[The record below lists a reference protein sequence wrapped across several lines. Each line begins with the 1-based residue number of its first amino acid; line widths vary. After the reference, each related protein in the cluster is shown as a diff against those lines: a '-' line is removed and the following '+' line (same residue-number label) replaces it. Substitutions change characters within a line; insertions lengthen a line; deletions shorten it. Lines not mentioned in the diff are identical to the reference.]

1 MRVDVS
7 QYIGNIRKGRK
18 LRHRVAAF
26 LTAMSMAV
34 SMTVFWQLRSV
45 GTAMEPQG
53 TCTKQ
58 EHTHTD
64 ECYETVLVCGHD
76 TDSSAQDTD
85 SVSEKYD
92 CVAEK
97 VQDVSENAESAA
109 QGENDVSEG
118 ADSVSESTA
127 ESVDKAEQSV
137 DSTAESAQSTPEK
150 ADSDA
155 QSADSS
161 SEKKSSGHV
170 HTDKCYEKRLI
181 CGLEEHTHSSECTSD
196 MTADTETQEVWEKTL
211 PSKLTKDIRTNIA
224 LVAQSQL
231 GYSESKT
238 NFHFSEDGETKNG
251 YTRYGQWY
259 GSPYGEWNSLFTY
272 FCMYYAGVDRQNVP
286 YGSGIA
292 AWTAELGKKDLL
304 VDIKDAKLQKG
315 DVVIIDSDLDSKPD
329 RCAVVSQV
337 SEKDGKTVVKTIEGD
352 VEGKVANGSY
362 ILADKHILNCVDLE
376 NASGDVVFENSS
388 ASGVKVTARAEKGT
402 FPEKTTMTV
411 KDISKSEAVKTAE
424 AALGKDRTIEDAVAV
439 DITFKDAKGKKIEP
453 ADSKNVQ
460 VQIKLPDKIKFDK
473 GEYSLLHV
481 IDKDNVQQIE
491 NANLTASG
499 AEFESESFSIFVL
512 TRDVGYVEPSRLVMI
527 GGDYGSN
534 SESNPYMIYVGERIT
549 LRYTGEY
556 KDSGKFTVFGN
567 DYKIDGVEHHHIGR
581 YNNST
586 DIKPAGEN
594 YVQAEFEGLEAGKCR
609 IVYLDDGTWGE
620 DHVSGDLWVQVVD
633 PIYVKTYYGDKGK
646 DYIKEYLGGYSWIKD
661 KNGYIQ
667 NTSGKPYIL
676 RVGDVISV
684 RSNAAG
690 SFEMQDSAS
699 TYLQALGEQDGY
711 TLYKAI
717 APTPD
722 NSPAEIQHKNGDTVN
737 DRLYVRVMPTTNGGY
752 THCDMEIA
760 DDGKYTLTEFT
771 ENGKTEKVYKAY
783 VTKINSDTIL
793 RDANGDEVNRMPV
806 DAYRKLG
813 EPGQTQ
819 YEMTSAYYV
828 ERYGYVGD
836 PNLLHF
842 NEYKVYAQITTDGTT
857 DPPTKEWV
865 EWHLNDPL
873 EGDLYFDKQ
882 SHTQYRFDPNKVKSV
897 DFNVQITLYPDK
909 EIVYEKDGDNY
920 TEKSRKSIAQ
930 EDPQVI
936 ENTQVHFEGQP
947 LIDAMNKCPLDNGL
961 DFTYQP
967 AGALVKLQAGKKL
980 TNIGANAREG
990 QFNFE
995 LCSDEFASKKVVN
1008 DGKVAVSSLF
1018 TNIEDTDKIKAY
1030 KLFNHNNTGNG
1041 GGNNSYC
1048 TEVFDMEKLYKMYPQ
1063 YKNDFGFV
1071 KLIDRINKVGTS
1083 EPPSGGDIS
1092 TEEYYSSLLK
1102 CANPEKAILPDANG
1116 DFNLDAGHYFFVKE
1130 SVVGAARNDAKGKV
1144 TFPYL
1149 AFSEQDKGK
1158 TFTYYMSEVPD
1169 PGNSNVEKYDRTVH
1183 EVKITIGQ
1191 DMSVT
1196 VKYDNGDTHPTF
1208 SNTLKEYT
1216 LPNTG
1221 GCGVIPHIC
1230 IGTGL
1235 ISGAGILLWRKKR
1248 RESE

>member
-92 CVAEK
+92 SVAEK
-97 VQDVSENAESAA
+97 VKDVSENAESAA

-170 HTDKCYEKRLI
+170 HTDECYEKRLI

-499 AEFESESFSIFVL
+499 AEFETESFSIFVL

-556 KDSGKFTVFGN
+556 KDSGRFTVFGN
-567 DYKIDGVEHHHIGR
+567 DYKIDGVDHHHIGR

-828 ERYGYVGD
+828 GNFSYQGD
-836 PNLLHF
+836 NDLLHIAKDGKTG
-842 NEYKVYAQITTDGTT
+842 EYKIYKNLGTEENPNFIEWDPAELGVTDHPYLYTEKHGQYAFDVNRIT
-857 DPPTKEWV
+857 
-865 EWHLNDPL
+865 
-873 EGDLYFDKQ
+873 
-882 SHTQYRFDPNKVKSV
+882 SV
-897 DFNVQITLYPDK
+897 DFNVQITLYPDE
-909 EIVYEKDGDNY
+909 EITYTKVDGNKY
-920 TEKSRKSIAQ
+920 TKSGRTSIAG
-930 EDPQVI
+930 EDPEVI
-936 ENTQVHFEGQP
+936 DNKLVHFEGQT
-947 LIDAMNKCPLDNGL
+947 LVDAFNKCPLDNGL
-961 DFTYQP
+961 DFTFMP
-967 AGALVKLQAGKKL
+967 EGALVKLQAGKKL
-980 TNIGANAREG
+980 TNIGANARE
-990 QFNFE
+990 
-995 LCSDEFASKKVVN
+995 
-1008 DGKVAVSSLF
+1008 
-1018 TNIEDTDKIKAY
+1018 
-1030 KLFNHNNTGNG
+1030 
-1041 GGNNSYC
+1041 
-1048 TEVFDMEKLYKMYPQ
+1048 
-1063 YKNDFGFV
+1063 
-1071 KLIDRINKVGTS
+1071 
-1083 EPPSGGDIS
+1083 
-1092 TEEYYSSLLK
+1092 
-1102 CANPEKAILPDANG
+1102 
-1116 DFNLDAGHYFFVKE
+1116 
-1130 SVVGAARNDAKGKV
+1130 
-1144 TFPYL
+1144 
-1149 AFSEQDKGK
+1149 
-1158 TFTYYMSEVPD
+1158 
-1169 PGNSNVEKYDRTVH
+1169 
-1183 EVKITIGQ
+1183 
-1191 DMSVT
+1191 
-1196 VKYDNGDTHPTF
+1196 
-1208 SNTLKEYT
+1208 
-1216 LPNTG
+1216 
-1221 GCGVIPHIC
+1221 
-1230 IGTGL
+1230 
-1235 ISGAGILLWRKKR
+1235 
-1248 RESE
+1248 

>member
-1 MRVDVS
+1 
-7 QYIGNIRKGRK
+7 
-18 LRHRVAAF
+18 
-26 LTAMSMAV
+26 MAV

-92 CVAEK
+92 SAAEK

-155 QSADSS
+155 HSADSS

-170 HTDKCYEKRLI
+170 HTDECYEKRLI

-424 AALGKDRTIEDAVAV
+424 AALGKDRTVEDAVAV

-499 AEFESESFSIFVL
+499 AEFETESFSIFVL
-512 TRDVGYVEPSRLVMI
+512 TKDKGYVEPGQLIMLN
-527 GGDYGSN
+527 GSAGNN
-534 SESNPYMIYVGERIT
+534 SEDNPYVIQAGEKIT
-549 LRYTGEY
+549 VRYSGEY
-556 KDSGKFTVFGN
+556 KGAGRFTVFNN
-567 DYKIDGVEHHHIGR
+567 DF
-581 YNNST
+581 
-586 DIKPAGEN
+586 GEN
-594 YVQAEFEGLEAGKCR
+594 DAFHHLQRTVNDSSPDGADYVEAVFTGDVAGKCR
-609 IVYLDDGTWGE
+609 IAFLKTNAWSTDNIAE
-620 DHVSGDLWVQVVD
+620 DLWVQVES
-633 PIYVKTYYGDKGK
+633 PMSVKTYYNDRDK
-646 DYIKEYLGGYSWIKD
+646 DYIKEYLGGYNLPNKD
-661 KNGYIQ
+661 GYVP
-667 NTSGKPYIL
+667 NSEAKAYLL
-676 RVGDVISV
+676 RVGDKINVK
-684 RSNAAG
+684 SNSSG
-690 SFEMQDSAS
+690 DFELSTGGS
-699 TYLQALGEQDGY
+699 TYLRKLDTPEYPGY
-711 TLYKAI
+711 VTFEAI
-717 APTPD
+717 APTQRTVIVEGQSKTQD
-722 NSPAEIQHKNGDTVN
+722 FSVLLQHEAGGVVN
-737 DRLYVRVMPTTNGGY
+737 DSLYVRVYSNTSTWF

-783 VTKINSDTIL
+783 VTNINSDTIL
-793 RDANGDEVNRMPV
+793 RDASGNVVNIMPKE
-806 DAYRKLG
+806 AYRKLG
-813 EPGQTQ
+813 YPGQTQ

-828 ERYGYVGD
+828 GNFPYLGNND
-836 PNLLHF
+836 LLHITRPGEEG
-842 NEYKVYAQITTDGTT
+842 EYEVYHNIGTGTEPNWVVWESSELGKNDHPNFYTQSYGQYAFDVNRIT
-857 DPPTKEWV
+857 
-865 EWHLNDPL
+865 
-873 EGDLYFDKQ
+873 
-882 SHTQYRFDPNKVKSV
+882 SV
-897 DFNVQITLYPDK
+897 DFNVQITLYPDE
-909 EIVYEKDGDNY
+909 EITYTKVDGNKY
-920 TEKSRKSIAQ
+920 TKSGRTSIAG
-930 EDPQVI
+930 EDPEVI
-936 ENTQVHFEGQP
+936 NNKLVHFEGQT
-947 LIDAMNKCPLDNGL
+947 LVDAFNKCPLDNGL
-961 DFTYQP
+961 DFTFMP
-967 AGALVKLQAGKKL
+967 EGALVKLQAGKKL

-995 LCSDEFASKKVVN
+995 LCSDEFASKKVVD
-1008 DGKVAVSSLF
+1008 DGKVAASSLF
-1018 TNIEDTDKIKAY
+1018 TNIEDTDRIKAY

-1071 KLIDRINKVGTS
+1071 NLIDRINKVGTS

-1092 TEEYYSSLLK
+1092 TEEYYSALLK